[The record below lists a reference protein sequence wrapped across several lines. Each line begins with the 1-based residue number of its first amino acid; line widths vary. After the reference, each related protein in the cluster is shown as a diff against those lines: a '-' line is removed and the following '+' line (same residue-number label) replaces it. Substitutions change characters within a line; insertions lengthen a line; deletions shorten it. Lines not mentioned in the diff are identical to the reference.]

1 MRCLTPCGTANRAY
15 KLCEALK
22 RSETAR
28 RETADRG
35 RWPCPGRWQQSLA
48 AGSAGQSSHRQLHP
62 PRSTSPRLSQ
72 AITHQGTLHAIALS
86 SSSFNPEHTFCLSAV
101 FSLCT
106 LYSGHCG
113 HQASPRGAHQ
123 NRLGRGC
130 EVCMINPAR
139 IVSQSERAGLS
150 MVGASPRC
158 CSSGRTVAAHTHIPS
173 SRLQGRGVYDDEM
186 VEMAG
191 TITNTL

>member
-1 MRCLTPCGTANRAY
+1 MRLPGERLQTGVGGLVLDGGSSRWQLAAQASPVTVNCTLLGPHLRV
-15 KLCEALK
+15 
-22 RSETAR
+22 SAR
-28 RETADRG
+28 RSPIKEH
-35 RWPCPGRWQQSLA
+35 CML
-48 AGSAGQSSHRQLHP
+48 LHYLLL
-62 PRSTSPRLSQ
+62 LS
-72 AITHQGTLHAIALS
+72 ALS
-86 SSSFNPEHTFCLSAV
+86 TLSSVFQQRSA
-101 FSLCT
+101 SAPCT
-106 LYSGHCG
+106 QAMVAT
-113 HQASPRGAHQ
+113 QASPRGAHQ

-150 MVGASPRC
+150 MAGALPRC